1 MAADT
6 VLIGVALAI
15 PDPWGAEIEGWRE
28 SLGDPQAS
36 AIPAHI
42 TLLPPTRVHVSE
54 LSAIREHLAGAAAAS
69 GPFEVRL
76 SGTGTFR
83 PVSPVVFVAVAQGI
97 SGCEQLE
104 SRIRTGQL
112 ARELEYPYHPHVTVA
127 HDLPDEV
134 LDRAFQSLSGFT
146 GQFTAKE
153 FALYVHDES
162 GVWQVRE
169 RFEFGA
175 HQVA

>member
-1 MAADT
+1 MSPDT

-42 TLLPPTRVHVSE
+42 TLLPPTRVRESE
-54 LSAIREHLAGAAAAS
+54 LDAIREHLMLAAS
-69 GPFEVRL
+69 ASEPFEVRL
-76 SGTGTFR
+76 RGTGTFR

-104 SRIRTGQL
+104 SRIRTGL
-112 ARELEYPYHPHVTVA
+112 LSRELDFPYHPHVTVA
-127 HDLPDEV
+127 HDVPDDV
-134 LDRAFQSLSGFT
+134 LDRAFRSLSGFT
-146 GQFTAKE
+146 GEFMAEE
-153 FALYVHDES
+153 FALYVHDPS

-169 RFEFGA
+169 RFTFGA
-175 HQVA
+175 NH